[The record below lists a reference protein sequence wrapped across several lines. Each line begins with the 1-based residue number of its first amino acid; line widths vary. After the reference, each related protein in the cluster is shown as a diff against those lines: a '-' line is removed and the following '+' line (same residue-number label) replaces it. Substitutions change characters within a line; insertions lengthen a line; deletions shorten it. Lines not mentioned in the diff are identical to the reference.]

1 MSEKTKRCTACGQ
14 VKSLADF
21 YKDARNKDGLMS
33 RCKDCHRS
41 SKRASDLAH
50 RGQREAYQADYRRA
64 HSEALRVKAATRRA
78 ADPDREREAQAASRE
93 RRRAAI
99 NRRARERYRARKGQ
113 GQGDA

>member
-14 VKSLADF
+14 VKRLGDF

-33 RCKDCHRS
+33 RCKDCHKA
-41 SKRASDLAH
+41 SKHASDLAH
-50 RGQREAYQADYRRA
+50 RGQREAYQADYRA
-64 HSEALRVKAATRRA
+64 EHAAALAANQAARRG
-78 ADPDREREAQAASRE
+78 ADPERERQKQAASRA